1 MPRRTSL
8 KPLPNSNTTVVGTR
22 VSRNSYKAQLY
33 VLGRER
39 SVYSDRS
46 RAGTR
51 RKPAIEKNRNM
62 PSLRR
67 AANAPSRMTSG
78 RRRRWPR
85 ATMWRSIARIDRL
98 GRGHYFREE
107 RLSEPISVSQQ
118 RSTLALPSRARMRRT
133 DFPGA
138 LRLTDLLE
146 PPGRRDLVIFV
157 LAKLLV
163 GRFRFGADDGAQAS
177 LTPTRLLNP
186 TGAPF
191 PSSRVARRMVSFSR
205 GAGATH
211 REIDWEEARCCQPGE
226 RSAPSLARAFR
237 STPSVNRIGS
247 WRGLRKPTGSIA

>member
-1 MPRRTSL
+1 MYSAGSDPFIRIARVPAHGASRL
-8 KPLPNSNTTVVGTR
+8 SKKIGICLPSEGRQKHQVASPAAAVDD
-22 VSRNSYKAQLY
+22 
-33 VLGRER
+33 GRER
-39 SVYSDRS
+39 QCGEASPGLT
-46 RAGTR
+46 A
-51 RKPAIEKNRNM
+51 
-62 PSLRR
+62 
-67 AANAPSRMTSG
+67 
-78 RRRRWPR
+78 W
-85 ATMWRSIARIDRL
+85 

-138 LRLTDLLE
+138 LRWTDLLE